1 MIRPLTVLE
10 GYLEQQSILMVVVS
24 AKWDDETTGDYHMAS
39 VEVTKALVSWE
50 CWGCH
55 QRWNTRAIVEH
66 IMLALEMERNHHHR
80 KEVKRK
86 VNILWFLIIGLQ
98 NCWLVLEWGM
108 FLGNWKIITSVNF
121 VATLG
126 LYKEK

>member
-55 QRWNTRAIVEH
+55 QR
-66 IMLALEMERNHHHR
+66 
-80 KEVKRK
+80 
-86 VNILWFLIIGLQ
+86 
-98 NCWLVLEWGM
+98 
-108 FLGNWKIITSVNF
+108 
-121 VATLG
+121 
-126 LYKEK
+126 